1 MIMAEKQ
8 REFEYTRADFE
19 ELRQISNSHSG
30 IIVTDDKFDM
40 FYSRLSKRI
49 RMLGLPNF
57 KAYCQYLKENE
68 ATEFTDFINA
78 ITTNLTAFFR
88 EKHHFE
94 YVKDIIIPELLKR
107 NYASREIK
115 VWSAGC
121 STGEEP
127 YSIAMT
133 LLENLP
139 TGWAVKILA
148 TDLDTNVLQTAA
160 NGVYS
165 DDRISGLSVERQKRW
180 FKKGK
185 GTNSNKVKVKPEL
198 LELIRF
204 KQLNLMQDWPMKGQ
218 FDFIFCR
225 NVIIYFDRDTKESLV
240 NRYSGFLATG
250 SHLLIGHSESL
261 HQIDTDFDLIG
272 NTIYRKVR

>member
-1 MIMAEKQ
+1 MAEKQ

-19 ELRQISNSHSG
+19 ILRNISNSHSG

-40 FYSRLSKRI
+40 FYSRLSKRL
-49 RMLGLPNF
+49 RMLDLENF
-57 KAYCQYLKENE
+57 SEYCQYLQNNE
-68 ATEFTDFINA
+68 AQEFTEFINA

-88 EKHHFE
+88 ENHHFD
-94 YVKDIIIPELLKR
+94 YVKNIIIPDMLKR
-107 NYASREIK
+107 KHASQEVK

-139 TGWAVKILA
+139 VGWNIKILA

-160 NGVYS
+160 SGVYS
-165 DDRISGLSVERQKRW
+165 DERISGLSAERQKRW

-185 GTNSNKVKVKPEL
+185 GANANKVKVKPEL
-198 LELIRF
+198 QEKIRF
-204 KQLNLMQDWPMKGQ
+204 KQLNLMSEWPMKGA

-225 NVIIYFDRDTKESLV
+225 NVIIYFDRETKENLV
-240 NRYSGFLATG
+240 NRYSTLLTTG
-250 SHLLIGHSESL
+250 AHLLIGHSESL

-272 NTIYRKVR
+272 NTIYRKMR

>member
-1 MIMAEKQ
+1 MEKQ

-19 ELRQISNSHSG
+19 VLRTISNSHSG

-40 FYSRLSKRI
+40 FYSRLSKRV
-49 RMLGLPNF
+49 RMLGLKNF
-57 KAYCQYLKENE
+57 QEYCLYLQNNE
-68 ATEFTDFINA
+68 ETEFTEFINA

-88 EKHHFE
+88 ENHHFE
-94 YVKDIIIPELLKR
+94 YVKNTIIPELLKR
-107 NYASREIK
+107 NHASREIK

-133 LLENLP
+133 LLENIP
-139 TGWAVKILA
+139 TDWNIKILA

-160 NGVYS
+160 TGVYS
-165 DDRISGLSVERQKRW
+165 DDRVSGLSKERLKKW
-180 FKKGK
+180 FKKGS
-185 GTNSNKVKVKPEL
+185 GGNANKVKVKSEL
-198 LELIRF
+198 QESIRF
-204 KQLNLMQDWPMKGQ
+204 KQLNLMNEWPMKGY

-225 NVIIYFDRDTKESLV
+225 NVIIYFDRDTKEELV
-240 NRYSGFLATG
+240 NRYSSLLSTG

-261 HQIDTDFDLIG
+261 HQIETDFDLIG
-272 NTIYRKVR
+272 NTIYRKMR